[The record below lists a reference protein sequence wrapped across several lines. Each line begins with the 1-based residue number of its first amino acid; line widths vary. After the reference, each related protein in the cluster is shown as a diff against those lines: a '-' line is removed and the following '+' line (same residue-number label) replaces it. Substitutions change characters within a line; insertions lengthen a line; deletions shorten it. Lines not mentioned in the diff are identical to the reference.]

1 MNNDG
6 TVSYNYKQGV
16 YKYSNGLLLEGN
28 KINNLWREKVNIK
41 WEDGNRDTNE
51 MLNDTLFSKEWNEI
65 IIIYYKDYQ
74 KW

>member
-6 TVSYNYKQGV
+6 TVSYHYKQGV
-16 YKYSNGLLLEGN
+16 YKHSNGLLLEGN

-51 MLNDTLFSKEWNEI
+51 MLNDTLFSKE
-65 IIIYYKDYQ
+65 
-74 KW
+74 